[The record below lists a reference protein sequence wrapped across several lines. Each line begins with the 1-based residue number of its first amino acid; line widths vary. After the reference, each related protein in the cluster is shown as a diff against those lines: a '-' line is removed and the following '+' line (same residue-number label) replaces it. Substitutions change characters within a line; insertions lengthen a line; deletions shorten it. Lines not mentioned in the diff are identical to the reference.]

1 MIKRFLR
8 IYNRRFSILFRRIR
22 NLHKTRV
29 VVLGDSHTT
38 VFNYINKYYDIKYY
52 FEVGSVS
59 GATAI
64 GAVNPNSKTNALA
77 IFRKKINRTSK
88 KTPIIIQLG
97 EVDCGFVIWFLAQKK
112 QTSIVKQ
119 FNKSINNY
127 KNFILTELVNKGFNK
142 IIIMSATLPTLKE
155 NIEGI
160 GEIANLRKAVTAS
173 QKERTKLTLNYNKS
187 LKEFS
192 SHHGVITFLDTD
204 DILLGENGIIKDEF
218 LNNDP
223 LDHHNDAIR
232 YSKIIIEKLK
242 KDNYKILKC

>member
-1 MIKRFLR
+1 MKRFLR
-8 IYNRRFSILFRRIR
+8 IYKRRFSILFKRIR
-22 NLHKTRV
+22 NLNKTRV

-38 VFNYINKYYDIKYY
+38 IFNYINNHYKIKYY

-64 GAVNPNSKTNALA
+64 GAANPNSKTNALTV
-77 IFRKKINRTSK
+77 FRKKINRTSK
-88 KTPIIIQLG
+88 KTPIIMQLG

-112 QTSIVKQ
+112 QTSIEEQ

-127 KNFILTELVNKGFNK
+127 KNFIVNELINKGFNK

-155 NIEGI
+155 NVEGI
-160 GEIANLRKAVTAS
+160 GEIANLRKEVTAS
-173 QKERTKLTLNYNKS
+173 QKERTKLTLDYNKF

-192 SHHGVITFLDTD
+192 SRNKTITFLDTD

-218 LNNDP
+218 LNKDP
-223 LDHHNDAIR
+223 LDHHNDEIR
-232 YSKIIIEKLK
+232 YSEVIVEKLK

>member
-1 MIKRFLR
+1 MKRFLR
-8 IYNRRFSILFRRIR
+8 IYKRRFSILFRRIR
-22 NLHKTRV
+22 NLNKTRV

-38 VFNYINKYYDIKYY
+38 IFNYINKHYKIKYY

-64 GAVNPNSKTNALA
+64 GAVNPNSKTNALNV
-77 IFRKKINRTSK
+77 FRKKINRTSK
-88 KTPIIIQLG
+88 KATIIMQLG

-112 QTSIVKQ
+112 QTSIEEQ

-127 KNFILTELVNKGFNK
+127 KNFIVNELINKGFNK

-155 NIEGI
+155 NVAGI
-160 GEIANLRKAVTAS
+160 GEIANLRKEVTAS
-173 QKERTKLTLNYNKS
+173 QKERTKITLDYNKS

-192 SHHGVITFLDTD
+192 SHHGEITFLDTD

-242 KDNYKILKC
+242 KDNYKIFKC